1 MPGSVPKQMELTPKL
16 IRTAHLK
23 EFKQAGRKFSCLTSY
38 DHMTAGIFDEA
49 GIDVIL
55 VGDSA
60 ADNSLG
66 YSSTLPVT
74 IDEMVSF
81 GRAVSTAAKRSL
93 VVIDMPFGSY
103 ETGPADALAN
113 AIKMMKTSGA
123 AAVKLEGGE
132 RSSAQIA
139 AIVEAGIPVMG
150 HIGFTPQ
157 SVNALGGFKVQ
168 GRGAGAEQL
177 LADAKAV
184 EAAGAFA
191 VVLEMVPAEIAAQV
205 TRELSIPTIGIGA
218 GPDTDGQILVWTD
231 FAGLSVQ
238 KPRKF
243 LKRYANIRETLLE
256 SAKQYA
262 SEVSSGAFPT
272 QDHSFEN

>member
-1 MPGSVPKQMELTPKL
+1 MDQNQSQTPKL
-16 IRTAHLK
+16 VRTAHLK

-38 DHMTAGIFDEA
+38 DHMTAAIFDEA
-49 GIDVIL
+49 GIDVLL

-66 YSSTLPVT
+66 YTSTLPVT
-74 IDEMVSF
+74 VDEMISF
-81 GRAVSTAAKRSL
+81 GRAVASAAKRAL

-113 AIKMMKTSGA
+113 AIKLMKTSGV

-132 RSSAQIA
+132 RSENQIK
-139 AIVEAGIPVMG
+139 AIVDAGIPVMG

-157 SVNALGGFKVQ
+157 SVNALGGFRVQ
-168 GRGAGAEQL
+168 GRGEGAEQL

-205 TRELSIPTIGIGA
+205 TAELSIPTIGIGA

-231 FAGLSVQ
+231 FAGLTSQ

-243 LKRYANIRETLLE
+243 VKRYANIRETLFE
-256 SAKQYA
+256 SAKQY
-262 SEVSSGAFPT
+262 SKDVNEGKFPT

>member
-1 MPGSVPKQMELTPKL
+1 MDQNQSLTPKL
-16 IRTAHLK
+16 VRIAHLK

-49 GIDVIL
+49 GIDVLL

-66 YSSTLPVT
+66 YTSTLPVT
-74 IDEMVSF
+74 VDEMISF
-81 GRAVSTAAKRSL
+81 GRAVASAAKRAL

-103 ETGPADALAN
+103 ETGAADALQN
-113 AIKMMKTSGA
+113 AIKLMKTSGV

-132 RSSAQIA
+132 RSADQIR
-139 AIVEAGIPVMG
+139 AIVDAGIPVMG

-157 SVNALGGFKVQ
+157 SVNALGGFRVQ
-168 GRGAGAEQL
+168 GRGEGAEQL

-205 TRELSIPTIGIGA
+205 TAELSIPTIGIGA

-231 FAGLSVQ
+231 FAGLTSE

-243 LKRYANIRETLLE
+243 VKRYANIRETLFE
-256 SAKQYA
+256 SAKQY
-262 SEVSSGAFPT
+262 SRDVNEGKFPT
-272 QDHSFEN
+272 HDHSFEN

>member
-1 MPGSVPKQMELTPKL
+1 MNPQSPLNPKL
-16 IRTAHLK
+16 VRTAHLK

-38 DHMTAGIFDEA
+38 DHLTAGIFDEA
-49 GIDVIL
+49 GIDVLL

-74 IDEMVSF
+74 VDEMISF
-81 GRAVSTAAKRSL
+81 GRAVATAAKRAL

-103 ETGPADALAN
+103 ETGPTEALAN
-113 AIKMMKTSGA
+113 AIKLMKTSGV

-132 RSSAQIA
+132 RSASQIK

-157 SVNALGGFKVQ
+157 SVNALGGFRVQ
-168 GRGAGAEQL
+168 GRGEGAEQL

-191 VVLEMVPAEIAAQV
+191 VVLEMVPQDIAAQV
-205 TRELSIPTIGIGA
+205 TQELSIPTIGIGA
-218 GPDTDGQILVWTD
+218 GAGTDGQILVWTD
-231 FAGLSVQ
+231 FAGLTGT

-243 LKRYANIRETLLE
+243 VKRYADIRQTLLD
-256 SAKQYA
+256 SAKLYSA
-262 SEVSSGAFPT
+262 EVADGKFPAAE
-272 QDHSFEN
+272 HSFES

>member
-1 MPGSVPKQMELTPKL
+1 MEQNSAFSPKL
-16 IRTAHLK
+16 VRTAHLK

-38 DHMTAGIFDEA
+38 DHLTAGIFDEA
-49 GIDVIL
+49 GIDVLL

-66 YSSTLPVT
+66 YNSTLPVT
-74 IDEMVSF
+74 VDEMISF
-81 GRAVSTAAKRSL
+81 GRAVASAAKRAL

-103 ETGPADALAN
+103 ETGAADALAN
-113 AIKMMKTSGA
+113 AIKLMKTSGA

-132 RSSAQIA
+132 RSADQIR

-157 SVNALGGFKVQ
+157 SVNALGGFRVQ
-168 GRGAGAEQL
+168 GRGEGSEQL
-177 LADAKAV
+177 ITDAKAV
-184 EAAGAFA
+184 QEAGAFA
-191 VVLEMVPAEIAAQV
+191 VVLEMVPAEIAAKV
-205 TRELSIPTIGIGA
+205 TANLNIPTIGIGA
-218 GPDTDGQILVWTD
+218 GPGTDGQILVWTD
-231 FAGLSVQ
+231 FAGLTSQ

-243 LKRYANIRETLLE
+243 VKRYANIRETLLE

-262 SEVSSGAFPT
+262 SEVQEGNFPT
-272 QDHSFEN
+272 HEHSFDN